1 MANFNGKM
9 SNSSDVLKTAVA
21 TGIGV
26 ILEFYDFLLYG
37 FIASILAGLFF
48 PSKNVVVSLL
58 LVFGVFAIGFGA
70 RPIGG
75 ILFGHLGDRIGRK
88 RVLYMTIAIMALAS
102 LLTGLLPTYAQVGVL
117 APILLTTLRLVQGLS
132 VGGEYGGGVTLVAE
146 KAPPGKRGLY
156 VSIAQMPNIGP
167 ALAVGLVV
175 VARLLLGSAFVTV
188 GWRALYFLGVGIAL
202 VGLYIRTTVTE
213 SEMFGKT
220 VSERKTVKVPLISA
234 FRHYWK
240 EILLGLGF
248 MTSLIVGQ
256 YLGSTFA
263 IAYLEEFVKVPFLVI
278 VETLLIGLV
287 VGGMATVYF
296 GHLSD
301 KVGRKPLMVIGV
313 IVLIAY
319 VFPYYYLLSQGTF
332 LSLVVA
338 QILLYTILSIQYSAF
353 VTMLT
358 EMFSTPV
365 RYTGLSFVY
374 QFATAVFGG
383 TTPFVATFLIFIT
396 HYNYAPAYLLFIA
409 SIISLVAFALAK
421 ETKGRDLT
429 TSSV

>member
-1 MANFNGKM
+1 M
-9 SNSSDVLKTAVA
+9 SSSSDVLKTAVA

-37 FIASILAGLFF
+37 FIVSILAGLFF
-48 PSKNVVVSLL
+48 PSKNVIVSLL

-70 RPIGG
+70 RPFGG

-88 RVLYMTIAIMALAS
+88 RVLYITIAIMALAS
-102 LLTGLLPTYAQVGVL
+102 LFTGLLPTYSQVGVL

-146 KAPPGKRGLY
+146 KAPSGKRGLY
-156 VSIAQMPNIGP
+156 VSVAQMPNIGP

-175 VARLLLGSAFVTV
+175 AARLLLGNAFGTV
-188 GWRALYFLGVGIAL
+188 GWRVLYFLGVGIAL
-202 VGLYIRTTVTE
+202 IGLYIRTTVTE
-213 SEMFGKT
+213 SEMFSKT
-220 VSERKTVKVPLISA
+220 ISERKIVRVPLVSM

-240 EILLGLGF
+240 EVLLGLGF
-248 MTSLIVGQ
+248 MVSLIMGQ

-263 IAYLEEFVKVPFLVI
+263 IAYLEDFVKVPFLII

-287 VGGMATVYF
+287 VGGLATIYF
-296 GHLSD
+296 GYLSD
-301 KVGRKPLMVIGV
+301 KVGRKPLMLAGV
-313 IVLIAY
+313 AVLIIY

-332 LSLVVA
+332 MSLVIA

-383 TTPFVATFLIFIT
+383 TAPFAATFIIYVT
-396 HYNYAPAYLLFIA
+396 HYNYAPAYLLFLA
-409 SIISLVAFALAK
+409 SVISLVSFALAK
-421 ETKGRDLT
+421 ETRGRDLGA
-429 TSSV
+429 SSV